1 MSSNQPEPSGAA
13 PAETMP
19 AQANEFVQA
28 CKAKGINL
36 DYQLRTLPLVDKLLK
51 GISAEVQQLKAKKD
65 PAAAELV
72 TQHAGPVTAYLG
84 EVIRRE
90 TGGSW
95 YDFDGRPMLETG
107 EHQADPRP
115 IVEGLLENGRATEG
129 DVNVDSLKAYCD
141 MVCRMQRVWLE
152 GTVLGTYESMTA
164 LRTAITPDARLA
176 GTIVAQSQAA
186 LKTGKL
192 TFGEALDFSSESLE
206 GVERIMNKLH
216 KQAKDGPAEQKLTDA
231 QITALSTMWGM
242 YVGEV
247 IRRYYGGQWAV
258 VDGVPD
264 LALGGKQSSPIAK
277 VRKRIVDGP
286 MDNLKY
292 YFQSIMKQLSSQQS

>member
-1 MSSNQPEPSGAA
+1 MSNQPESPRPDLSESMA
-13 PAETMP
+13 
-19 AQANEFVQA
+19 AQANAFVQA

-36 DYQLRTLPLVDKLLK
+36 DYQLRTLPLVDKWLK
-51 GISAEVQQLKAKKD
+51 GVTAEVQQLRLKKD
-65 PAAAELV
+65 PSADELV
-72 TQHAGPVTAYLG
+72 ANHAAPVTAYLG

-107 EHQADPRP
+107 EHQADPQP
-115 IVEGLLENGRATEG
+115 IVEGLLEHGRATEG
-129 DVNVDSLKAYCD
+129 DVSVDSLKAYCD
-141 MVCRMQRVWLE
+141 MICRMQRVWLE
-152 GTVLGTYESMTA
+152 GTVLGTYDSMAA

-186 LKTGKL
+186 IKTARL
-192 TFGEALDFSSESLE
+192 AFNESLDFSSESLE
-206 GVERIMNKLH
+206 GVERIMNTLH
-216 KQAKDGPAEQKLTDA
+216 KQHKEGPLSEEQLAELSKL
-231 QITALSTMWGM
+231 WGL

-247 IRRYYGGQWAV
+247 IRRYYGGQWAIA
-258 VDGVPD
+258 DGSPD
-264 LALGGKQSSPIAK
+264 LALGGKNASPLAK

-292 YFQSIMKQLSSQQS
+292 YFQSIMKQLSSQKS

>member
-1 MSSNQPEPSGAA
+1 MSHQPESPA
-13 PAETMP
+13 PDLNASMP
-19 AQANEFVQA
+19 ARAHEFVQA
-28 CKAKGINL
+28 CKANGINL
-36 DYQLRTLPLVDKLLK
+36 DYQLRTLALVDKFLK
-51 GISAEVQQLKAKKD
+51 GVTAEVQHLKAKKD
-65 PAAAELV
+65 PSAADLV
-72 TQHAGPVTAYLG
+72 TTHSGPVTAYLG

-95 YDFDGRPMLETG
+95 YDFDGRPMIETG
-107 EHQADPRP
+107 EHQADPQP
-115 IVEGLLENGRATEG
+115 IVEAILEHGRATEG
-129 DVNVDSLKAYCD
+129 DVNVESLKAYCD

-152 GTVLGTYESMTA
+152 GTVLGTYESMAA
-164 LRTAITPDARLA
+164 LRTSITTDAKLA

-186 LKTGKL
+186 VRTGKL
-192 TFGEALDFSSESLE
+192 TFNEALDFSGESLE

-216 KQAKDGPAEQKLTDA
+216 KQTKEAPADQTLTDA
-231 QITALSTMWGM
+231 QITELSKLWGI

-247 IRRYYGGQWAV
+247 IRRTYGGQWSV
-258 VDGVPD
+258 IDGTPD
-264 LALGGKQSSPIAK
+264 LTLGGKNASPLAK

>member
-1 MSSNQPEPSGAA
+1 MSNQPEASGAA
-13 PAETMP
+13 PAAAMP
-19 AQANEFVQA
+19 AQAHEFVEA
-28 CKAKGINL
+28 CKAKGISL
-36 DYQLRTLPLVDKLLK
+36 DYQPRTLPLVDKFLK
-51 GISAEVQQLKAKKD
+51 GITAEVQQLKAKKD
-65 PAAAELV
+65 PAADELV
-72 TQHAGPVTAYLG
+72 EKHVGPLTAYLG

-90 TGGSW
+90 TGGNW

-107 EHQADPRP
+107 EHQADPGP

-129 DVNVDSLKAYCD
+129 DVVVVSLKAYCD
-141 MVCRMQRVWLE
+141 MVCRMQRVWIE

-164 LRTAITPDARLA
+164 LRTAITPDAKLA

-186 LKTGKL
+186 VKSGKL
-192 TFGEALDFSSESLE
+192 KFSESLDFSSESLE
-206 GVERIMNKLH
+206 AVERIMGQLH
-216 KQAKDGPAEQKLTDA
+216 KQAKEAPADQRLTEE
-231 QITALSTMWGM
+231 QITEASQMWGI

-247 IRRYYGGQWAV
+247 IRRYYGGQWSL

-264 LALGGKQSSPIAK
+264 LALGGKNSSPLAK

-292 YFQSIMKQLSSQQS
+292 YFQSIMKQLSSQKS

>member
-1 MSSNQPEPSGAA
+1 MSTQPEPSGAA
-13 PAETMP
+13 PAEMMP

-36 DYQLRTLPLVDKLLK
+36 DYQLRTLPLVDKFLK
-51 GISAEVQQLKAKKD
+51 GITAEVQQLKMKKD
-65 PAAAELV
+65 PAAADLV
-72 TQHAGPVTAYLG
+72 THHAGPVTAYLG

-115 IVEGLLENGRATEG
+115 IVESLIETGRASEG
-129 DVNVDSLKAYCD
+129 DVTVDSLKAYCD

-152 GTVLGTYESMTA
+152 GTLLGTYESMTA

-186 LKTGKL
+186 VKTGKL
-192 TFGEALDFSSESLE
+192 TFDEALDFSSESLE

-216 KQAKDGPAEQKLTDA
+216 KQAKDGPAEHKLTEP
-231 QITALSTMWGM
+231 QIAALSTMWGI

-247 IRRYYGGQWAV
+247 IRRYYGGQWAL

-264 LALGGKQSSPIAK
+264 LALGGKQSSPLAK

-286 MDNLKY
+286 MENLKY
-292 YFQSIMKQLSSQQS
+292 YFQSIMKQLSSQKS

>member
-1 MSSNQPEPSGAA
+1 MSSELADS
-13 PAETMP
+13 MS
-19 AQANEFVQA
+19 AQANDFVQT
-28 CKAKGINL
+28 CKGNGVSL
-36 DYQLRTLPLVDKLLK
+36 DYQLRTLPLVDKFLK
-51 GISAEVQQLKAKKD
+51 GINAEVQELKAKKD
-65 PAAAELV
+65 PSAADLV
-72 TQHAGPVTAYLG
+72 AAHVGPVTAYLG

-90 TGGSW
+90 TGGNW

-115 IVEGLLENGRATEG
+115 IVEGILEDGRAAEG
-129 DVNVDSLKAYCD
+129 DVSVESLKAYCD
-141 MVCRMQRVWLE
+141 MIVRMQRVWLD

-164 LRTAITPDARLA
+164 LRTSITPDAKLA

-186 LKTGKL
+186 IRAGKL
-192 TFGEALDFSSESLE
+192 KFGEPLDFSSESLE
-206 GVERIMNKLH
+206 GVERIMTTLH
-216 KQAKDGPAEQKLTDA
+216 KQAKEAPADQKLTEE
-231 QITALSTMWGM
+231 QIAEASKLWGI

-247 IRRYYGGQWAV
+247 IRRYYGGQWSI

-264 LALGGKQSSPIAK
+264 LALGGKNASPIAK
-277 VRKRIVDGP
+277 ARKRIVDGP